1 MLEWI
6 GTGSGR
12 KCPYMKEYGDAK
24 EMNEKKFLS
33 MKQIADQLNVS
44 KQRVYRCIKS
54 NCISEAH
61 HEVVKGNTVL
71 MYDNAA
77 VERIKQLLGVTNDE
91 TVEVHREV
99 HQEAGE
105 AHHETV
111 HDTVYEALLK
121 QLEIKDQQIKELNER
136 LAEAHKS
143 LDQEQQLHLLS
154 KQQIK
159 ELEEKPTETKSP
171 DQEESAAEP
180 VQNKKPWWKR
190 FFDL

>member
-1 MLEWI
+1 MNNA
-6 GTGSGR
+6 
-12 KCPYMKEYGDAK
+12 EY
-24 EMNEKKFLS
+24 LS

-44 KQRVYRCIKS
+44 KQRVYRCIKA

-61 HEVVKGNTVL
+61 YEVVKGNTVL
-71 MYDNAA
+71 MYDMAA

-91 TVEVHREV
+91 TVEVHHEV
-99 HQEAGE
+99 HQE
-105 AHHETV
+105 TL

-154 KQQIK
+154 KQRIK
-159 ELEEKPTETKSP
+159 ELEEKPTEPESP
-171 DQEESAAEP
+171 DQEEPAAEP

>member
-1 MLEWI
+1 MSDI
-6 GTGSGR
+6 
-12 KCPYMKEYGDAK
+12 EY
-24 EMNEKKFLS
+24 LS
-33 MKQIADQLNVS
+33 MKQIANQLNVS

-61 HEVVKGNTVL
+61 YEVVKGNTVL

-154 KQQIK
+154 KQRIK
-159 ELEEKPTETKSP
+159 ELEEKPTEPESP
-171 DQEESAAEP
+171 DQEESAAE
-180 VQNKKPWWKR
+180 QTAAEQTAGEKKG
-190 FFDL
+190 FFRKILDVIQGRESY

>member
-1 MLEWI
+1 
-6 GTGSGR
+6 
-12 KCPYMKEYGDAK
+12 
-24 EMNEKKFLS
+24 MNEKEFLS

-54 NCISEAH
+54 NCINEAH
-61 HEVVKGNTVL
+61 SETVKGNTVL
-71 MYDNAA
+71 MYDKAA
-77 VERIKQLLGVTNDE
+77 VERIKQLLGVTDNE
-91 TVEVHREV
+91 TVEVHHEV

-105 AHHETV
+105 AHQETV

-154 KQQIK
+154 KQRIK
-159 ELEEKPTETKSP
+159 ELEEKPAEPESPETP
-171 DQEESAAEP
+171 DQEEPAAEP
-180 VQNKKPWWKR
+180 VQSKPWWKR
-190 FFDL
+190 LFNL